1 MASTRQQFVWGWGR
15 LPRASTDAAPSTP
28 PLLSSSAFSSP
39 ASFTRLP
46 RLLEALETSTSL
58 RSISAASHH
67 LVAVT
72 NSGEAY
78 TWGPWGPAVIGDDS
92 SDPPPP
98 SSSSSEP
105 ASSPPLPRS
114 LSPDTA
120 LRFRQIYG
128 VDGVYQVAV
137 LTSAM
142 YAITA
147 ANDVFGWRWSEE
159 EGEGDKASEGEA
171 TVLPHRAL
179 VPAPLPA
186 LTAMS
191 CTSIACGPNFA
202 LFLTSSGLLF
212 TLGSPCHA
220 PATASPASP
229 GPSQPTLV
237 SLHPLLLTR
246 IAAGFAHAAAITHT
260 GELLTWGCSLHGR
273 LGNGRVEREDVLRP
287 MPVGGRIDAAVVD
300 VACGY
305 GHTLALDV
313 EGRVWAMGS
322 NARGQCGWGEEE
334 PGSSSV
340 ASMCAHPVLVEGLT
354 EQVVAISAGA
364 FHSAAITAVSELLVW
379 GWNRHGQLGLGGE
392 DDCQPIPAPV
402 AALTG
407 MDVRLVSCA
416 ADYTVAVTDHFMSID
431 ANYFASSS
439 SSSALSSTASDPLHA
454 SFDNG
459 DKVQEEKDE
468 EGEATASSLNASTI
482 TRSTSSSITPSPDTP
497 APVVF
502 EETAEDGDSRLRS
515 LSTPT
520 RPVRKVVAASRQPS
534 TVEEKGEGER
544 SLLSLVREALLITP
558 LPDSLPDGLSSPLS
572 PPLVP
577 SAVPSPMASA
587 LPKSSSASS
596 SLSSSSLSS
605 LSFSITRRLSSSK
618 AKVAD
623 ASSSL
628 NAVTSA
634 YLSKLQ
640 RTAKEAAVSRLE
652 QEKAQQ
658 KEERQRAEE
667 TRRNAK
673 REKAM
678 EDAALEW
685 TKTILP
691 RWSEPKVRARAR
703 EMVEKQGVPTK
714 IRGQVWPV
722 AIGNQLMVN
731 AELYK
736 IVSERANRFKAK
748 KKRKQHLTTLSD
760 SGSNASTPPEV
771 AGAVDGATVA
781 APGGGGGGGAGGGVG
796 ELNDRDLEELRAFG
810 KAESISY
817 IDVDLARTFPSLA
830 FFQEE
835 CGMHEQLRSILYT
848 FCFYRPDVGY
858 VQGMSYLAAY
868 LLLYCPPFKAFVCF
882 CNLLSSPYFHCFL
895 KLNARLTQLRYAF
908 FQDLLH
914 DYAPQLSF
922 HLTAQGVTPD
932 LFLLEWCMT
941 LFCKRLKLD
950 VVGRVWDL
958 YILEGEVAVYRVAVG
973 VLMVM
978 NEGGRMLKEDMGEL
992 LRRLGKEG
1000 LDMEEERLMGEVH
1013 KVQVSEKMLQRLQ
1026 AIIDM
1031 NNKEEEAPI

>member
-15 LPRASTDAAPSTP
+15 LPRSASELPRTPSS
-28 PLLSSSAFSSP
+28 SSSAYSP
-39 ASFTRLP
+39 PHPTRLP

-58 RSISAASHH
+58 RSISTASHH
-67 LVAVT
+67 VVAVT

-78 TWGPWGPAVIGDDS
+78 TWGAWGPAVIGDDTA
-92 SDPPPP
+92 
-98 SSSSSEP
+98 EP
-105 ASSPPLPRS
+105 APPAAEDEKAPPPLPRS
-114 LSPDTA
+114 LTPDTT
-120 LRFRQIYG
+120 LRFRQMYG
-128 VDGVYQVAV
+128 VEGVYQVAV
-137 LTSAM
+137 LSSSM

-147 ANDVFGWRWSEE
+147 ANDVFGWRWGEEPDKGEE
-159 EGEGDKASEGEA
+159 ETS
-171 TVLPHRAL
+171 VLPHRAL
-179 VPAPLPA
+179 LPAPLPA

-212 TLGSPCHA
+212 TLGSPSHSL
-220 PATASPASP
+220 PSTSPTPPTS
-229 GPSQPTLV
+229 SQPTLV

-273 LGNGRVEREDVLRP
+273 LGNGRVEGEDVVRP
-287 MPVGGRIDAAVVD
+287 MAVGGSFDAAVVD

-313 EGRVWAMGS
+313 EGRVWSMGS

-364 FHSAAITAVSELLVW
+364 FHSAAINAVSELLMW

-392 DDCQPIPAPV
+392 DDCQPTPAPV

-416 ADYTVAVTDHFMSID
+416 ADYTVAVTDHFMSIEP
-431 ANYFASSS
+431 NYFSS
-439 SSSALSSTASDPLHA
+439 SSSALSSTSSELLHSSFSD
-454 SFDNG
+454 G
-459 DKVQEEKDE
+459 EKKEEEKDE
-468 EGEATASSLNASTI
+468 EEAAGPNLNASTI
-482 TRSTSSSITPSPDTP
+482 LRSASSSLSPSPDTP

-502 EETAEDGDSRLRS
+502 EETDSVPPTRAEEGDGRLRRQS
-515 LSTPT
+515 SPT
-520 RPVRKVVAASRQPS
+520 RAERKAVGARRSSGTGEV
-534 TVEEKGEGER
+534 GEGEK

-558 LPDSLPDGLSSPLS
+558 LPDLLPDELSSPLS

-577 SAVPSPMASA
+577 SAVPSPMAVA
-587 LPKSSSASS
+587 LPKSSSASA
-596 SLSSSSLSS
+596 SLSS
-605 LSFSITRRLSSSK
+605 LSFSITRRLSSKGK
-618 AKVAD
+618 AGD
-623 ASSSL
+623 AATSFSSL

-658 KEERQRAEE
+658 REERLQLEE
-667 TRRNAK
+667 TKRNAK

-678 EDAALEW
+678 EEAAAEW

-691 RWSEPKVRARAR
+691 RWSEPKIRARAK
-703 EMVEKQGVPTK
+703 ELVIKQGVPTK

-722 AIGNQLMVN
+722 AIGNQLMIN
-731 AELYK
+731 AELYR
-736 IVSERANRFKAK
+736 IFSDRANRYKAK
-748 KKRKQHLTTLSD
+748 KRRKQQLTTL
-760 SGSNASTPPEV
+760 NVAPE
-771 AGAVDGATVA
+771 ADGAVDGAATA
-781 APGGGGGGGAGGGVG
+781 ANGAIGGGVGGG
-796 ELNDRDLEELRAFG
+796 ELNDRDLEELKAFG
-810 KAESISY
+810 KADSVSY
-817 IDVDLARTFPSLA
+817 IDVDLARTFPQLA

-835 CGMHEQLRSILYT
+835 CGMHEQLRSILYN

-868 LLLYCPPFKAFVCF
+868 LLLYCPPFKAFICF
-882 CNLLSSPYFHCFL
+882 CNLLSSPFFHAFL
-895 KLNARLTQLRYAF
+895 KMDARLTQLRYALF
-908 FQDLLH
+908 MDLLH

-958 YILEGEVAVYRVAVG
+958 YIMEGEVAVYRVAVG

-1000 LDMEEERLMGEVH
+1000 LDMEEERLMSEVH
-1013 KVQVSEKMLQRLQ
+1013 KVQVSDKMMQRLQ
-1026 AIIDM
+1026 GIIDLH
-1031 NNKEEEAPI
+1031 NKEEELPI